1 MVATR
6 CYAVVDVI
14 MDQRAFGFG
23 HSAFNGVQLCGQ
35 IGAGSPFLD
44 HSDNPPQMP
53 LGTFQP
59 GCDGRVACMDM
70 RF

>member
-1 MVATR
+1 M
-6 CYAVVDVI
+6 VDVI

-23 HSAFNGVQLCGQ
+23 HSAFDGVQLCGQ
-35 IGAGSPFLD
+35 IDAGSPFLD
-44 HSDNPPQMP
+44 HSYNPPQMP

-59 GCDGRVACMDM
+59 GRNGGVACMKM